1 MAEHLTQV
9 TLVLASASPR
19 RKALLAQL
27 GVTFEIVS
35 ADIDETVQPNENAE
49 VYVSRLALGKCQ
61 KVFDTLPEGHV
72 VMGSDT
78 SVVVDKKILGKPQ
91 CKDDAVSMLMQL
103 SGRWH
108 QVMTAV
114 AIKDSHKTRQ
124 IVVTADVEFCTL
136 TQEDCLRYW
145 DTGEPQDKAGSYA
158 IQGIGA
164 RFVKQI
170 KGSNSAIVGLP
181 VSQVADLLD
190 EFGVEYW
197 QF

>member
-1 MAEHLTQV
+1 MIENLTQAK
-9 TLVLASASPR
+9 LVLASASPR

-27 GVTFEIVS
+27 GVAFEVVS
-35 ADIDETVQPNENAE
+35 ADIDETVLENENARD
-49 VYVSRLALGKCQ
+49 YVGRLALEKCQ
-61 KVFDTLPEGHV
+61 KVFDGLPSGHV
-72 VMGSDT
+72 VIGSDT
-78 SVVVDKKILGKPQ
+78 SVVIDQQILGKPENEE
-91 CKDDAVSMLMQL
+91 DAVSMLMQL

-114 AIKDSHKTRQ
+114 AIKDAHKTRQ

-136 TQEDCLRYW
+136 TEQDCLKYW
-145 DTGEPQDKAGSYA
+145 NTKEPQDKAGSYA

-181 VSQVADLLD
+181 VSEVADLLD

>member
-1 MAEHLTQV
+1 MIELLAQKR
-9 TLVLASASPR
+9 LVLASASPR
-19 RKALLAQL
+19 RKSLLAQL
-27 GVTFEIVS
+27 GVNFEVVS
-35 ADIDETVQPNENAE
+35 ADIDETVLSAE
-49 VYVSRLALGKCQ
+49 EPSDYVSRLALEKCE
-61 KVFDTLPEGHV
+61 KVFDELPKGHV
-72 VMGSDT
+72 VIGSDT
-78 SVVVDKKILGKPQ
+78 SVVVDQQILGKPQ
-91 CKDDAVSMLMQL
+91 CKEDAVSMLMQL

-108 QVMTAV
+108 QVLTAV
-114 AIKDSHKTRQ
+114 AIKDENKTRQ
-124 IVVTADVEFCTL
+124 IIVGAEVEFCTL
-136 TQEDCLRYW
+136 TEDDCLKYW
-145 DTGEPQDKAGSYA
+145 HTKEPQDKAGSYA